1 MADQVLKMMKDEQEK
16 KELLFLK
23 QLEYQIEQQIES
35 N

>member
-23 QLEYQIEQQIES
+23 QLEYQIEQ
-35 N
+35 

>member
-23 QLEYQIEQQIES
+23 QLEFLNNIIIL
-35 N
+35 

>member
-23 QLEYQIEQQIES
+23 QLEYQIE
-35 N
+35 